1 MRRYVLCNTY
11 IHTYIPT
18 YIHTAS
24 DLQSASSQSTP
35 VRVYLHL
42 VSFGLLGEQLH
53 LVPSHKPSL
62 TRLLD
67 SVWLVSPSQI
77 THSVPACQSGHRLAV
92 LLWPSFIPKFLSR
105 HTSTP
110 SRTPVTHRGPHGS
123 STHCWSRASFGKL
136 SSSPQG
142 VAPCEQ
148 DLGVCSGAYPLQP
161 IQFIERC
168 RDTASILFL

>member
-1 MRRYVLCNTY
+1 MYCAIHTY
-11 IHTYIPT
+11 IPTYLHTYIPT

-35 VRVYLHL
+35 VRVYLLL
-42 VSFGLLGEQLH
+42 VSFG
-53 LVPSHKPSL
+53 
-62 TRLLD
+62 LLD

-92 LLWPSFIPKFLSR
+92 LLWPSFIPNFLSR

-110 SRTPVTHRGPHGS
+110 SRTPVTHHGPHGS

-136 SSSPQG
+136 RSSPQG

-148 DLGVCSGAYPLQP
+148 DLGVC
-161 IQFIERC
+161 
-168 RDTASILFL
+168 

>member
-1 MRRYVLCNTY
+1 MYCA

-18 YIHTAS
+18 YLHTAS
-24 DLQSASSQSTP
+24 DLQSASSQSIP
-35 VRVYLHL
+35 VRVYLLL
-42 VSFGLLGEQLH
+42 VSFG
-53 LVPSHKPSL
+53 
-62 TRLLD
+62 LLD

-77 THSVPACQSGHRLAV
+77 THSVPACQSEHRLAV

-110 SRTPVTHRGPHGS
+110 SRTPVTHHGPHGC

-142 VAPCEQ
+142 VAPSEQ

-168 RDTASILFL
+168 RNTASILFL

>member
-42 VSFGLLGEQLH
+42 VSFG
-53 LVPSHKPSL
+53 
-62 TRLLD
+62 LLD